1 MAKTRSPVLINKGI
15 QIRAI
20 KINTIFASW
29 LAPVNNGI
37 LTFDLS

>member
-20 KINTIFASW
+20 KINIFASW